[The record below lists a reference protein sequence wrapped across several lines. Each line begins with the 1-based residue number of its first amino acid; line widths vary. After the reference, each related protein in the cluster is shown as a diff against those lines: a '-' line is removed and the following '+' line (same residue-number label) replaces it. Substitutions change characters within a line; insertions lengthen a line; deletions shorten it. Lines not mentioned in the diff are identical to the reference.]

1 MAVTKIW
8 KIKSNLKK
16 VINYIS
22 DSEKTVNENYDKDVF
37 KDLHNLIDYTTNDI
51 KTEKKCYVS
60 TINCDEDN
68 PLEDM
73 INTKKRFN
81 KNDGILAYHAYQS
94 FKENEVSPELAH
106 EIGVRLATEMWGDRF
121 EAVISTHLNTN
132 HIHNHFV
139 INSVSFIDGKKYYD
153 SKSKYAELRILSDAI
168 CEEYGLS
175 TVKEQKK
182 YNKFYKSN
190 IKKSNYHTI
199 VKDDLDRAIKLAY
212 TYPDFIRILK
222 NWNYDVMYRAG
233 KLTLKKYPYKKNIR
247 VVRAYGE
254 EYDYDRLNERIKE
267 EYFERK
273 IVNNNHNNK
282 IKFKHSSLYRL
293 YIHYC
298 YLLKVVPKK
307 YPNRYISPEVRAE
320 ARKMDML
327 SNEMRLL
334 VRNKIDTYEQFFL
347 YKTNVCN
354 LLDGLIDKRNKL
366 WYKHNKTESNID
378 KKLIKIEIDKISR
391 EINEVR
397 KEVVLCKDIEERSSI
412 LRDKLEQYEKE
423 LQKEERKDMVK

>member
-175 TVKEQKK
+175 IVKEQKK
-182 YNKFYKSN
+182 YNNFYKSN

-212 TYPDFIRILK
+212 TYSDFERILK

-273 IVNNNHNNK
+273 IVNNNHSNK

-307 YPNRYISPEVRAE
+307 YPNRYISPEVRTE

-334 VRNKIDTYEQFFL
+334 VRNKIETYEQFFF
-347 YKTNVCN
+347 YKSNVCN

>member
-22 DSEKTVNENYDKDVF
+22 DSEKTVNEDYDKDVF

-60 TINCDEDN
+60 TINCDEEN

-94 FKENEVSPELAH
+94 FKENEVTPELAH
-106 EIGVRLATEMWGDRF
+106 EIGIKLAEEMWGDKF
-121 EAVISTHLNTN
+121 EVVVSTHLNTN

-153 SKSKYAELRILSDAI
+153 SKSKYAELRNLSDSI
-168 CEEYGLS
+168 CGEYGLS
-175 TVKEQKK
+175 VVKEQKI
-182 YNKFYKSN
+182 YNNFYKSS

-199 VKDDLDRAIKLAY
+199 VKEDLDRAIKLAY
-212 TYPDFIRILK
+212 TYPDMIRILK
-222 NWNYDVMYRAG
+222 SWNYDVMYRAG
-233 KLTLKKYPYKKNIR
+233 KLTLRKYPYKKNIR
-247 VVRAYGE
+247 IVRAYGE
-254 EYDYDRLNERIKE
+254 EYDFNRIKSRISE
-267 EYFERK
+267 EHFNK
-273 IVNNNHNNK
+273 KVNNNYNK
-282 IKFKHSSLYRL
+282 PKLKFKHSSLYRL

-298 YLLKVVPKK
+298 YLLKVIPKK
-307 YPNRYISPEVRAE
+307 YPSRYISPEIRAE
-320 ARKMDML
+320 ARRMDML

-334 VRNKIDTYEQFFL
+334 VRNKIETYEQFFL
-347 YKTNVCN
+347 YKNNACN
-354 LLDGLIDKRNKL
+354 TLDILTDKRSKL
-366 WYKHNKTESNID
+366 WYKHNKIQDYNEKRN
-378 KKLIKIEIDKISR
+378 IKIEIDKLSK
-391 EINEVR
+391 EINKVR
-397 KEVVLCKDIEERSSI
+397 EEVVLYKDIEERNSI
-412 LRDKLEQYEKE
+412 LREKLEKYEFE

>member
-22 DSEKTVNENYDKDVF
+22 DSEKNVNEDYDKDVF

-106 EIGVRLATEMWGDRF
+106 EIGVRLAAEMWGDRF

-153 SKSKYAELRILSDAI
+153 SKSKYAELRNLSDSI

-182 YNKFYKSN
+182 YNNFYKSN

-212 TYPDFIRILK
+212 TYSDFERILK

-267 EYFERK
+267 EHFERK

-293 YIHYC
+293 YIHCC

-334 VRNKIDTYEQFFL
+334 VRNKIETYEQFFL

>member
-175 TVKEQKK
+175 IVKEQKK
-182 YNKFYKSN
+182 YNNFYKSN

-212 TYPDFIRILK
+212 TYPDFERILK

-273 IVNNNHNNK
+273 IVNNNHSNK

-307 YPNRYISPEVRAE
+307 YPNRYISPEVRTE

-334 VRNKIDTYEQFFL
+334 VRNKIETYEQFFF
-347 YKTNVCN
+347 YKSNVCN